1 MLPRRGAQIVS
12 TLAEDSWCGREGL
25 QDLRTQSDVI
35 FGLGLGL
42 QACEPRK
49 CASFHFDMVYLISPE
64 AGTSGKHTKRRV
76 AWAQGFAK
84 ICWTLKVLSKG
95 GRQSLKITELLLG
108 DRLFLQKIHKFK
120 YINDGL
126 RVRAEVLQREKH
138 GPGLSRR
145 GGHAALQPACD

>member
-1 MLPRRGAQIVS
+1 MLPRGGAQIVS

-76 AWAQGFAK
+76 AWTQGFAK

-108 DRLFLQKIHKFK
+108 DRLFLQKNTQIQIYKRRFESQSRGFAKGKTRAWSFK
-120 YINDGL
+120 
-126 RVRAEVLQREKH
+126 K
-138 GPGLSRR
+138 RR
-145 GGHAALQPACD
+145 TCCSSTSL